1 MDANFAH
8 ICLHK
13 LKKFPHEYM
22 ALPRKEKIF
31 VIASFEIEAANRKK
45 EEEKAAREAKN
56 RRNRGKGKRR

>member
-22 ALPRKEKIF
+22 RLPHKEKVF

-45 EEEKAAREAKN
+45 EEEKAARDAKKN
-56 RRNRGKGKRR
+56 KGRARRR